1 MPNFSNPLEFNSGEP
16 LNDRDLLFALQQ
28 CMADE
33 AEAAMRYEKIAEAT
47 DDSFVKDV
55 LLDIAREE
63 HIHIGEF
70 RRAIS
75 IKFPEFAAI
84 ELEGKKEVDEK
95 FKDIER

>member
-1 MPNFSNPLEFNSGEP
+1 MPNFSNPLEFNLSQT
-16 LNDRDLLFALQQ
+16 LNDRDLLYALQQ

-33 AEAAMRYEKIAEAT
+33 AEAAMRYEKIAEAAK
-47 DDSFVKDV
+47 DSFVKEV

-75 IKFPEFAAI
+75 IKFPEFTSV
-84 ELEGKKEVDEK
+84 ELQGRKEVDEK
-95 FKDIER
+95 FKH